1 VGQLPGIDPSRER
14 LTIPAG
20 RDYAQP
26 VEIKSRTIRR
36 AQRSQRR
43 DPLPA
48 IRCRCRRSQR
58 REPPSM
64 SRKNGPGPLGMRLKR
79 LDFSLKNRDPR
90 ATARAST
97 NAGMSHV
104 SDKYSSGI
112 SNRG

>member
-36 AQRSQRR
+36 AQRSQPAKIKPGSIRR
-43 DPLPA
+43 GH
-48 IRCRCRRSQR
+48 RSQR

>member
-43 DPLPA
+43 D
-48 IRCRCRRSQR
+48 
-58 REPPSM
+58 PPSM